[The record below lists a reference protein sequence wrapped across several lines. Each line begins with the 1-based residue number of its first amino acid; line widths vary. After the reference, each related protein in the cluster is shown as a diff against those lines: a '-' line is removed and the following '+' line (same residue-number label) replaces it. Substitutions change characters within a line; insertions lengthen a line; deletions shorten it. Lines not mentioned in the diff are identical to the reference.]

1 MEGDRGGSSGEK
13 GVEGVQET
21 EVEGVGSR
29 IPKEAESTRYFAIE
43 KAQRGGSQQKRAGTG
58 LKGTGSRKFNLLP
71 HPPLPNDCTLCRTS
85 GPLT

>member
-1 MEGDRGGSSGEK
+1 VEGDRGGSSGKK
-13 GVEGVQET
+13 GMEGVQEA
-21 EVEGVGSR
+21 EVEAVGSR

-71 HPPLPNDCTLCRTS
+71 RPLLPNDDTFCRIS